1 MFDLLLMAGAAALGA
16 LIDRAY
22 VRGRLIRKW
31 YVVSVPDKDGN
42 GYEVRLQKGAQWIV
56 CFRVQFDR
64 PSSPNPDHTFAD
76 QLTQARVEAQERA
89 HSMNGHER
97 RTRERQWR
105 P

>member
-1 MFDLLLMAGAAALGA
+1 MLLDIVILGGMAALGA

-22 VRGRLIRKW
+22 VRGRTIEKW
-31 YVVSVPDKDGN
+31 RVADRTTDN
-42 GYEVRLQKGAQWIV
+42 GYEVLLVKGKQWIV

-64 PSSPNPDHTFAD
+64 PSSPNPDNTFSD
-76 QLTQARVEAQERA
+76 QLAQARSEAQDRA

-97 RTRERQWR
+97 RVRERQWM